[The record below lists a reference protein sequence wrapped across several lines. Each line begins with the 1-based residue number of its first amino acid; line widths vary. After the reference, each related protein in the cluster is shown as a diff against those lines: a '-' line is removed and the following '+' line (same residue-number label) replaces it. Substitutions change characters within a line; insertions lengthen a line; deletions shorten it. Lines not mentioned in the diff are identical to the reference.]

1 MRGAGAALLADD
13 ADLGRGAA
21 KGYVAKAS
29 TAAAAASTAAA
40 AVVAVGGLGGLL
52 GPQAYLSRLLMARMT
67 EEQLKYDR
75 ARCVRKAIDTAS
87 NVGIRS
93 TTPALMHND
102 VGNDDAIVRMIVGH
116 VKRAHM
122 RSALQELQA
131 MLCADGADGARS
143 AGGAVERRLVKLAT
157 LHTCIWE
164 TLLMEVDPATA
175 DMILATCANVS
186 SLQEKIF
193 SVFEDDDS
201 MALQQHLLNKA
212 ETMSENAWRAVVDRL
227 SCSLC

>member
-29 TAAAAASTAAA
+29 TAA

-75 ARCVRKAIDTAS
+75 ARCVRKVIDTAS

>member
-75 ARCVRKAIDTAS
+75 ARCVRKVLDTAP

-116 VKRAHM
+116 VKRAHI

-193 SVFEDDDS
+193 
-201 MALQQHLLNKA
+201 
-212 ETMSENAWRAVVDRL
+212 
-227 SCSLC
+227 